1 MSSHSPS
8 GNLRL
13 SVVMPVRNALPH
25 LDAAVRSILAQ
36 SFRDFEFVIGD
47 DGSTD
52 GSYEALQQWAARD
65 DRIRLFRSDD
75 RLGPARSSN
84 WVVANAR
91 APIVARMDGDDIV
104 HPERLERQLAILD
117 RHPETALVGALW
129 TAIDEAGRPV
139 RSRDGWRL
147 ARRSPFAPFPHG
159 SIMFRRG
166 DFDRIGGYR
175 PRCDYWED
183 LDLFLR
189 FAARA
194 PVLVLPDPLYQY
206 RVADTSTRIA
216 SDQERVENAVDLMYR
231 CMDEYRR
238 SGSYEDLLA
247 AEGTHAPGKL
257 RPETFTSLGSSRLW
271 AGRKPRILRRLW
283 QRGRL
288 GADLA
293 SAKALV
299 WALWAELSPKS
310 LRFVL
315 QTLVRLRD
323 RRVASRFADG
333 RPRRWALPPAA
344 SAKASHGETRMDRKA
359 A

>member
-1 MSSHSPS
+1 MTSHSP
-8 GNLRL
+8 NDQVRL

-25 LDAAVRSILAQ
+25 LDAAISSILGQ
-36 SFRDFEFVIGD
+36 SFGDFEFVIGD

-52 GSYEALQQWAARD
+52 GSFEALQAWAGRD
-65 DRIRLFRSDD
+65 ARIRLFRSDQ

-84 WVVANAR
+84 WVVGNAR
-91 APIVARMDGDDIV
+91 APIIARMDGDDIV
-104 HPERLERQLAILD
+104 HPERLERQLKILD

-129 TAIDEAGRPV
+129 TAIDQAGRPV
-139 RSRDGWRL
+139 RPRDGWRL

-159 SIMFRRG
+159 SIMFRRI

-175 PRCDYWED
+175 PECDYWED

-194 PVLVLPDPLYQY
+194 PVLVLPDALYQY
-206 RVADTSTRIA
+206 RVADTSTRLA

-231 CMDEYRR
+231 CMEDYRMT
-238 SGSYEDLLA
+238 GSYEDLLA
-247 AEGTHAPGKL
+247 AEDGRAPQRL

-271 AGRKPRILRRLW
+271 AGRKPQILRRLW
-283 QRGRL
+283 QRGQL
-288 GADLA
+288 GVDQPT
-293 SAKALV
+293 AKALV

-310 LRFVL
+310 LRLVL

-323 RRVASRFADG
+323 RRVARRFADG
-333 RPRRWALPPAA
+333 KPHPWAIPKPTGHT
-344 SAKASHGETRMDRKA
+344 SSQRKAGLDRKA

>member
-1 MSSHSPS
+1 MSTPSPS
-8 GNLRL
+8 RNFRL

-25 LDAAVRSILAQ
+25 LDAAIRSILGQ
-36 SFRDFEFVIGD
+36 SFRDFEYVIGD

-52 GSYEALQQWAARD
+52 GSYEALQQWAERD
-65 DRIRLFRSDD
+65 NRIRLFRSDD

-91 APIVARMDGDDIV
+91 APIIARMDGDDIV
-104 HPERLERQLAILD
+104 HPERLERQLAVLD
-117 RHPETALVGALW
+117 RYPETALVGALW
-129 TAIDEAGRPV
+129 TAMDEAGRPV
-139 RSRDGWRL
+139 RSRDAWRL

-175 PRCDYWED
+175 QRCDYWED

-194 PVLVLPDPLYQY
+194 PVLVLPDPLYQH

-247 AEGTHAPGKL
+247 ADDTAAPGKL

-271 AGRKPRILRRLW
+271 AGRRPRILGRLW

-288 GADLA
+288 GADVA
-293 SAKALV
+293 TAKALV
-299 WALWAELSPKS
+299 WAIWAELSPKS
-310 LRFVL
+310 LRLAL

-323 RRVASRFADG
+323 RRVANRFADG
-333 RPRRWALPPAA
+333 RPRRWSIPPAA
-344 SAKASHGETRMDRKA
+344 APDPVHRAPAINRQA